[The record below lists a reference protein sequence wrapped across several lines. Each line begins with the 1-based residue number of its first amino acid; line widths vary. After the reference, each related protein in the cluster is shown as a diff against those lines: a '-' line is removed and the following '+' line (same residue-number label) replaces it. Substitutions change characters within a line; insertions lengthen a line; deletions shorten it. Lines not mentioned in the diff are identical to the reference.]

1 MDERKFATAKLLKG
15 LLDEGVI
22 NDIDFK
28 REKGK
33 LFSQSEY
40 SVSANIIQG
49 LRDTKELL
57 ELEIIVHVY
66 NTFVS
71 CV

>member
-33 LFSQSEY
+33 LFTQSEY
-40 SVSANIIQG
+40 SVSANN
-49 LRDTKELL
+49 R
-57 ELEIIVHVY
+57 
-66 NTFVS
+66 
-71 CV
+71 